1 MLLLAKY
8 VVDLR
13 SLKESERETLY
24 EILDRDSE
32 TGLSMTKEFQVYT
45 FLLDEKINPLSI
57 PGLTEAML
65 RRVP

>member
-1 MLLLAKY
+1 MLAKY

>member
-1 MLLLAKY
+1 MLAKY

-32 TGLSMTKEFQVYT
+32 TGLSMTQEFQVYT

>member
-1 MLLLAKY
+1 MLAKY

-32 TGLSMTKEFQVYT
+32 TGLSMTQELQVYT
-45 FLLDEKINPLSI
+45 FLLDEKIKPLSI

>member
-1 MLLLAKY
+1 MLAKY

-32 TGLSMTKEFQVYT
+32 TGLSMTQELQVYT

>member
-1 MLLLAKY
+1 MLVKY

>member
-32 TGLSMTKEFQVYT
+32 TGLSMTQELQVYT

>member
-32 TGLSMTKEFQVYT
+32 TGLSMTQEFQVYT